1 MKDKVVVIMD
11 RGFHFKA
18 DEIEE
23 ELKKGG
29 AKDIEDV
36 WIFPPN
42 AGKLCDPLDKSLAF
56 DEGKSPEN
64 EYC

>member
-1 MKDKVVVIMD
+1 MD
-11 RGFHFKA
+11 RGFHFTP

-29 AKDIEDV
+29 AQNIDDV

-42 AGKLCDPLDKSLAF
+42 AGKLCDPLDNTLALNKKKF
-56 DEGKSPEN
+56 ERIIL
-64 EYC
+64 